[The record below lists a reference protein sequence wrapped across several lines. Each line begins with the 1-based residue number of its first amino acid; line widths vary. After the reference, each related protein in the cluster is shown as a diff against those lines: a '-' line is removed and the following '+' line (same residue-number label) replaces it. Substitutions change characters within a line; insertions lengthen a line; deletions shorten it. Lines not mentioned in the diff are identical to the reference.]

1 MPSILIHAPK
11 IIDMNIKR
19 EFIKQM
25 TDLLEKTYKLPRQS
39 YYIYLKEDPPENVGI
54 GGQLVSDREK

>member
-1 MPSILIHAPK
+1 MPSVIIHAPK
-11 IIDMNIKR
+11 IVDMDVKR
-19 EFIKQM
+19 EFIEKL

-54 GGQLVSDREK
+54 GGHLISDVGK